1 MTHARRP
8 RKPRLHDSGT
18 PLAAT
23 APTGRVGSLDGDV
36 EGFSPA
42 PKRAGRSLASGPTP
56 MTWPV
61 ADTAIPWSRRP
72 ARLGEAVVAS
82 LIDRIV
88 SRTLPP
94 GSSLPAEPVLCQD
107 YSVSRSVIRESL
119 KLLEEKGLLVVKQGH
134 GTTILPTEHWNLL
147 DPLVLKAVIASD
159 DTRAIF
165 DDLID
170 IRAALESQ
178 MAQRAAIKI
187 TDTQLHELHSHLV
200 ALEGMLND
208 PDGYAA
214 GDISYHDMISR
225 FSGHQL
231 ARSILRSVQ
240 PLALTSTYYS
250 RTHRAPED
258 NMRSHR
264 GHVAIYKQLSKRDPE
279 GAARAVKA
287 HILSSWEIYKKR
299 AQAALG

>member
-1 MTHARRP
+1 M
-8 RKPRLHDSGT
+8 
-18 PLAAT
+18 
-23 APTGRVGSLDGDV
+23 
-36 EGFSPA
+36 
-42 PKRAGRSLASGPTP
+42 
-56 MTWPV
+56 
-61 ADTAIPWSRRP
+61 
-72 ARLGEAVVAS
+72 
-82 LIDRIV
+82 
-88 SRTLPP
+88 
-94 GSSLPAEPVLCQD
+94 
-107 YSVSRSVIRESL
+107 SRSVIRESL
-119 KLLEEKGLLVVKQGH
+119 KLLEEKGLVVVKQGH

-159 DTRAIF
+159 DTLAIF

-170 IRAALESQ
+170 VRAALESQ
-178 MAQRAAIKI
+178 MAQPSRHQDHRHAVGR
-187 TDTQLHELHSHLV
+187 V
-200 ALEGMLND
+200 AFSPDGAGGMLND

-250 RTHRAPED
+250 RTHRVPED

-264 GHVAIYKQLSKRDPE
+264 GHVAIYKQLAKRDPE
-279 GAARAVKA
+279 GAARAVNT

-299 AQAALG
+299 AQASLGNS